1 MAILK
6 CPDCRKK
13 FPWNIRD
20 AGYPDECPLCH
31 AFVGSG
37 RADDDICMPSIR
49 SLKTAA
55 TDKVYRDIEA
65 ASETRMH
72 QAAEMAGVPASDM
85 SDLKITDLRPTTR
98 PGDVAAPSLT
108 GSAAALEQHMQ
119 HMQQQGKVAGFGA
132 GAAGAELGGGI
143 QTGAVT
149 INGQILSGIAPNA
162 GAHARVNFRDIH
174 QQRMSGALTG
184 ADVTSDR
191 PALETMQPGYRVRA

>member
-49 SLKTAA
+49 SLKTVA

-72 QAAEMAGVPASDM
+72 QAAEMAGVSAYDM
-85 SDLKITDLRPTTR
+85 SDLKITDLRPTLHA
-98 PGDVAAPSLT
+98 GDVAAPPLDPGVLSRLGLKGENSAFASN
-108 GSAAALEQHMQ
+108 GSEYGGDVQ
-119 HMQQQGKVAGFGA
+119 A
-132 GAAGAELGGGI
+132 GAI
-143 QTGAVT
+143 NV
-149 INGQILSGIAPNA
+149 NGQIIGGIAPNA